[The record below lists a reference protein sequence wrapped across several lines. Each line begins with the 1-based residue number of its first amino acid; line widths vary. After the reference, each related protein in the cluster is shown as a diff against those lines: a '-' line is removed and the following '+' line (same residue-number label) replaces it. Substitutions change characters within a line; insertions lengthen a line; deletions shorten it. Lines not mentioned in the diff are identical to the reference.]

1 VRFEWDEGKA
11 AANLAKHDVSFNEAA
26 TVELRPEYDFARMPG
41 GVRGKY
47 AAAYR
52 RGTNLARLDPDVA
65 EVFSTDR
72 AVNEALRAM
81 LRSSGGSVNP
91 PAAADAASRRR

>member
-1 VRFEWDEGKA
+1 MKRDEPTDESRA
-11 AANLAKHDVSFNEAA
+11 
-26 TVELRPEYDFARMPG
+26 EYDFEQLPG

-65 EVFSTDR
+65 QVFTTDR
-72 AVNEALRAM
+72 AVNEALRTLLAK
-81 LRSSGGSVNP
+81 SG
-91 PAAADAASRRR
+91 

>member
-1 VRFEWDEGKA
+1 MKRDDKTE
-11 AANLAKHDVSFNEAA
+11 
-26 TVELRPEYDFARMPG
+26 ELRPEYDFSRMEG

-65 EVFSTDR
+65 DSFPTDE
-72 AVNEALRAM
+72 AVNDALRA
-81 LRSSGGSVNP
+81 LLK
-91 PAAADAASRRR
+91 AAAAVPTDRRR

>member
-1 VRFEWDEGKA
+1 MKDE
-11 AANLAKHDVSFNEAA
+11 EAD
-26 TVELRPEYDFARMPG
+26 ELRAEYDFGRMSG

-65 EVFSTDR
+65 EAFSTDKS
-72 AVNEALRAM
+72 VNEALRGL
-81 LRSSGGSVNP
+81 LRASGE
-91 PAAADAASRRR
+91 

>member
-1 VRFEWDEGKA
+1 MKKDE
-11 AANLAKHDVSFNEAA
+11 EAD
-26 TVELRPEYDFARMPG
+26 ELRSEYDFGQMSG

-65 EVFSTDR
+65 KAFTTDR
-72 AVNEALRAM
+72 SVNEALRA
-81 LRSSGGSVNP
+81 LLKT
-91 PAAADAASRRR
+91 AAEQPDKRAATTEAATRRR

>member
-1 VRFEWDEGKA
+1 MKNDKETDEM
-11 AANLAKHDVSFNEAA
+11 
-26 TVELRPEYDFARMPG
+26 RPEYDFAQMSG

-65 EVFSTDR
+65 EAFATDK
-72 AVNEALRAM
+72 AVNDALRTV
-81 LRSSGGSVNP
+81 LR
-91 PAAADAASRRR
+91 ASQAG